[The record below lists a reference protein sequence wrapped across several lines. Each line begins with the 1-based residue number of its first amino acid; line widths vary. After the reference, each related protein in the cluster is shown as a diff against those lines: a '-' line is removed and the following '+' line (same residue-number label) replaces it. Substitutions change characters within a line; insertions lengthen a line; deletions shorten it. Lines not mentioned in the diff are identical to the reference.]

1 MTYLL
6 IHFIASTQQSSRPA
20 LSRSINLIRTLH
32 RRAYRITLRRSSRTI
47 ASSRLPDISL
57 ISSNYM
63 AIRSFHYVYE
73 TLNLLANRCSIGL
86 KHRLVRRH
94 EKVTLPDNYLRKD
107 YEQRREC
114 SFNYYV
120 VTSNTTTI
128 VALRLNE
135 RREAA
140 TATVVDSDIRRVVV
154 GTPVTACFS
163 DTPHQ
168 QSFKLQLLERSY
180 TVVRPQQCHEV
191 ARRAGTLPT
200 RTLFDSSHIS
210 LISRLRVK
218 ISIAATQM
226 ASVRRL

>member
-1 MTYLL
+1 MYYFIRFLLYKTLNPSQNLTYLL

-20 LSRSINLIRTLH
+20 LSRPINLIRTLH

-86 KHRLVRRH
+86 KHRLVGRL

-120 VTSNTTTI
+120 VTSNTTTTLHC
-128 VALRLNE
+128 VRTSGE
-135 RREAA
+135 RPPR
-140 TATVVDSDIRRVVV
+140 
-154 GTPVTACFS
+154 
-163 DTPHQ
+163 
-168 QSFKLQLLERSY
+168 QLSL
-180 TVVRPQQCHEV
+180 
-191 ARRAGTLPT
+191 TLT
-200 RTLFDSSHIS
+200 YE
-210 LISRLRVK
+210 
-218 ISIAATQM
+218 
-226 ASVRRL
+226 

>member
-1 MTYLL
+1 MYYFIRFLLYKTLNPSQNLTYLL

-20 LSRSINLIRTLH
+20 LSRPINLIRTLH

-86 KHRLVRRH
+86 KHRLVRRL

-120 VTSNTTTI
+120 VTSNTTTN
-128 VALRLNE
+128 VALRPNE

-140 TATVVDSDIRRVVV
+140 TATVVDSDIRVVV
-154 GTPVTACFS
+154 GAPATACFS
-163 DTPHQ
+163 HIPRQ
-168 QSFKLQLLERSY
+168 QSYKLQLLERSY
-180 TVVRPQQCHEV
+180 TAVRTQQCHEDP
-191 ARRAGTLPT
+191 RRADTLTT
-200 RTLFDSSHIS
+200 RAIDDT
-210 LISRLRVK
+210 SR
-218 ISIAATQM
+218 
-226 ASVRRL
+226 